1 MRRKRLWFVEP
12 LDAHTNEVFA
22 RELDDQLSPQVRKVR
37 IGRESIKV
45 WEVSPDRRDFF
56 VRSKD
61 TASLH
66 FHVYTSLEG
75 DKIIRKMVVV
85 ISKNIRKLNS
95 GILDNPRALRTYAKA
110 LYHRADELSKKGK
123 K

>member
-1 MRRKRLWFVEP
+1 MRRKRLWFLEP

-56 VRSKD
+56 VRSKY
-61 TASLH
+61 SH
-66 FHVYTSLEG
+66 
-75 DKIIRKMVVV
+75 
-85 ISKNIRKLNS
+85 N
-95 GILDNPRALRTYAKA
+95 
-110 LYHRADELSKKGK
+110 DELPAKQANRQQK
-123 K
+123 